1 MLDSVLTGAC
11 CAGAHP
17 DPEAEAT
24 ASAVNPAPSLST
36 AALLAQLDA
45 EDAEL
50 SEADISA
57 FLPEAIAHLAR
68 MLEPMLHNADTAA
81 MFVEE
86 GGVPALLQLY
96 KWVRQHKTS
105 SRALHQAMLA
115 LAVQGMQSIQGMQRN
130 AKDLRRFALAC
141 FALGPLLLPPVGS
154 FMLVLQAAAASAHLW
169 IHFTLSQPPGSI
181 SVICCHPF
189 A

>member
-1 MLDSVLTGAC
+1 MLDRVLTGAC
-11 CAGAHP
+11 CAGAP
-17 DPEAEAT
+17 SELGPEAT
-24 ASAVNPAPSLST
+24 ASAVSPAPSLST

-81 MFVEE
+81 MFVDE

-96 KWVRQHKTS
+96 K
-105 SRALHQAMLA
+105 
-115 LAVQGMQSIQGMQRN
+115 
-130 AKDLRRFALAC
+130 
-141 FALGPLLLPPVGS
+141 
-154 FMLVLQAAAASAHLW
+154 
-169 IHFTLSQPPGSI
+169 
-181 SVICCHPF
+181 
-189 A
+189 

>member
-1 MLDSVLTGAC
+1 MPAPHDTCSLWGLHLATILASHEAHHIDCWTGLLTGAC
-11 CAGAHP
+11 CAGAP
-17 DPEAEAT
+17 SEPESEAT
-24 ASAVNPAPSLST
+24 ASAVSPAPSLST

-81 MFVEE
+81 MFVDE

-96 KWVRQHKTS
+96 K
-105 SRALHQAMLA
+105 
-115 LAVQGMQSIQGMQRN
+115 
-130 AKDLRRFALAC
+130 
-141 FALGPLLLPPVGS
+141 
-154 FMLVLQAAAASAHLW
+154 
-169 IHFTLSQPPGSI
+169 
-181 SVICCHPF
+181 
-189 A
+189 